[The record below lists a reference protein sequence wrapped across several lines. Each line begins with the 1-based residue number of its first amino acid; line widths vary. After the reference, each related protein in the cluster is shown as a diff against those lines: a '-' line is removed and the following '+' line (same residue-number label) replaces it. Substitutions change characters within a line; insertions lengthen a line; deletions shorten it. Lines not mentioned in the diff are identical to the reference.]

1 MTMYKTKIQIELRKS
16 IVTYGHSE
24 EERIKKVE
32 TKLENMELPKGYVQD
47 SFKIVK
53 IEREEN

>member
-16 IVTYGHSE
+16 VVTYGRSE
-24 EERIKKVE
+24 KERINKVE
-32 TKLENMELPKGYVQD
+32 TVLENMELPKGYVQD

-53 IEREEN
+53 IEREDA